1 MPTLPYRYLLA
12 ILVLGVYAGH
22 LQYQKNRRAEVYE
35 DLLKTVTQANET
47 IRDQMEGVQSEI
59 AKNAD
64 AYRCPHNDR
73 LLQKAK
79 FITLQLDSLYPSA
92 FATTKGSWS
101 GAKRSVHAPT
111 LFNNGVWDAR
121 QITFYFQEQTK
132 FVDSLRFFAA
142 KDSNAL
148 VKLQSAL
155 LPAQERMAQQVL
167 NGSRDDQKQALFAA
181 RSLLHAALGS
191 QVMACLENQKKGSE
205 MAFDRFF
212 PMIDFD
218 KSCIQAGETFE
229 GVVFACAYSSQADNV
244 RMFVNGDLIP
254 IRAGLGE
261 WTQVYQT
268 PGQKKA
274 TVKID
279 VKNPLT
285 GVSITYTKQFS
296 ITVCQ

>member
-1 MPTLPYRYLLA
+1 MPALPYRYLLA

-22 LQYQKNRRAEVYE
+22 LHYQKNRRAEAYAE
-35 DLLKTVTQANET
+35 LLKTVTQANET
-47 IRDQMEGVQSEI
+47 IRDQMEGMQTEI

-64 AYRCPHNDR
+64 AYRCPYNDR

-79 FITLQLDSLYPSA
+79 FITLELDSLYPSA
-92 FATTKGSWS
+92 FAATTGPWS
-101 GAKRSVHAPT
+101 GTKRSVHAPT
-111 LFNNGVWDAR
+111 LFKNGVWNKG
-121 QITFYFQEQTK
+121 QITFYFREQTK

-148 VKLQSAL
+148 VKLQTAL
-155 LPAQERMAQQVL
+155 LPTQDRMAQQVL
-167 NGSRDDQKQALFAA
+167 TGSRDDQKQALFAA
-181 RSLLHAALGS
+181 RSLFHAALGS
-191 QVMACLENQKKGSE
+191 QVMACLETQKQSSDIIS
-205 MAFDRFF
+205 DRFF

-218 KSCIQAGETFE
+218 KTCIRAGETFE
-229 GVVFACAYSSQADNV
+229 GVVFACGYLSTADNV
-244 RMFVNGDLIP
+244 KMFVNGDSIP

-285 GVSITYTKQFS
+285 GEIKTYTKQFS